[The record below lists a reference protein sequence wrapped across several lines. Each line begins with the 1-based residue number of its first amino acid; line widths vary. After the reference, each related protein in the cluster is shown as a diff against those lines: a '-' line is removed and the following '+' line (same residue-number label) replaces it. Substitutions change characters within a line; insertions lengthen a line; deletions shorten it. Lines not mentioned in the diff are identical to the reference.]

1 MQPHTPQKH
10 LKYDSSYTPHQILQ
24 VEFNSFAVMIG
35 DWREIWHTYDTDTD
49 KYEDHPSLTC
59 NYLKL
64 SIAVFYGDSG
74 NLGSYL
80 EFMTS

>member
-49 KYEDHPSLTC
+49 KNEDL
-59 NYLKL
+59 
-64 SIAVFYGDSG
+64 
-74 NLGSYL
+74 
-80 EFMTS
+80 